1 MPKICF
7 LLCNE
12 YKKLLLQSHKH
23 FHIFFFSLLEKKHTT
38 FLSKSSLTFLPARG
52 ACMPHWSSHSPL
64 AVAYACHCSP
74 AVTRDIELARQI
86 GGVYTTNNE
95 CKRRPREP
103 GRGLLKNSG
112 ITLNRHARCDANHL
126 FISPRRFAIR
136 FWRFC
141 FGGNFFPVPR
151 TIWRT
156 FVFFIFHVYTPGVFV
171 ASDAS
176 IQ

>member
-23 FHIFFFSLLEKKHTT
+23 FHDFFFSLLKKNPTT
-38 FLSKSSLTFLPARG
+38 FFLSKSSLTFLSARG
-52 ACMPHWSSHSPL
+52 ACMLHWSSHSPL
-64 AVAYACHCSP
+64 AIACACHCSP

-86 GGVYTTNNE
+86 GGLYTTNNE
-95 CKRRPREP
+95 RKGRPREP

-126 FISPRRFAIR
+126 FISPDAALYAFDDFALEE
-136 FWRFC
+136 
-141 FGGNFFPVPR
+141 NF
-151 TIWRT
+151 
-156 FVFFIFHVYTPGVFV
+156 PG
-171 ASDAS
+171 S
-176 IQ
+176 